1 MSALLCYCRH
11 LSLRRLGTERH
22 RARTRYAYPP
32 SPTSSDSPES
42 PTRGP
47 PPLSYR
53 LQTLQ
58 TELSALERDISD
70 PADPLLVNEQDSSI
84 DPGELL
90 RGLVDVRGRLE
101 KIGGAKT
108 GRGKLVNVVIDGGKP
123 GLIDANLAES
133 TPAGKVAERDINP
146 QDLTELDE
154 RVGELESVIGSSTTS
169 LDEVG
174 TSNFP
179 DISSF

>member
-1 MSALLCYCRH
+1 MHDPVIIDYPL
-11 LSLRRLGTERH
+11 LRRLCTERH

-32 SPTSSDSPES
+32 SPTSSESPES

-53 LQTLQ
+53 LRTLQ
-58 TELSALERDISD
+58 AELSSLEADISD
-70 PADPLLVNEQDSSI
+70 PSNPLLVNEQDSGV

-101 KIGGAKT
+101 KINNAKT
-108 GRGKLVNVVIDGGKP
+108 GRGKLVNAVMDGGRS
-123 GLIDANLAES
+123 GLTDANPTES
-133 TPAGKVAERDINP
+133 TPAGQGTERQVHP
-146 QDLTELDE
+146 QDLAELDE
-154 RVGELESVIGSSTTS
+154 RVGELESVVGASTTS

-174 TSNFP
+174 GSSAP
-179 DISSF
+179 DTLWC

>member
-1 MSALLCYCRH
+1 MDI
-11 LSLRRLGTERH
+11 ERH

-32 SPTSSDSPES
+32 SPTSSDHPES

-47 PPLSYR
+47 PPLSHR
-53 LQTLQ
+53 LRTLQ
-58 TELSALERDISD
+58 TELSALEADISD
-70 PADPLLVNEQDSSI
+70 PTNPLLVYEQDSGI

-101 KIGGAKT
+101 KINGTKT
-108 GRGKLVNVVIDGGKP
+108 GRGKLVSAVMDGGRP
-123 GLIDANLAES
+123 GLLDTAPADS
-133 TPAGKVAERDINP
+133 PPAGKRADRQVSP
-146 QDLTELDE
+146 QDLAELDE

-174 TSNFP
+174 YPNLSN
-179 DISSF
+179 ISWC